1 MIAAETFFP
10 IIKQN
15 FTMYDE
21 FIKREKPVKDE
32 IVSLVQESQNS
43 AYEGNSPLKCG
54 LPTGKSKFAAYAA
67 RNQPHRYGL
76 KIFADHFGGAPC
88 FRFCSS
94 GRSHLNPET
103 GDGLPKR
110 AIPTPHFH
118 RVDNRGLLM
127 AYQTPALSDK
137 QQAAQIA
144 ANLQLGTH
152 LFCQQSNVVSP
163 NGGSVVVRL
172 IVTEMDLSTPDP
184 LDSAI
189 FPL

>member
-67 RNQPHRYGL
+67 RNQPHRYGF
-76 KIFADHFGGAPC
+76 KNFSENFSGPPC
-88 FRFCSS
+88 FRFFSS
-94 GRSHLNPET
+94 WPSHLHP
-103 GDGLPKR
+103 
-110 AIPTPHFH
+110 
-118 RVDNRGLLM
+118 
-127 AYQTPALSDK
+127 
-137 QQAAQIA
+137 
-144 ANLQLGTH
+144 
-152 LFCQQSNVVSP
+152 
-163 NGGSVVVRL
+163 
-172 IVTEMDLSTPDP
+172 
-184 LDSAI
+184 
-189 FPL
+189 